1 MTLTLINNLMNKMEP
16 FQNMDKG
23 NAVNKKQTNYG
34 QMMILLVMVVLWIS
48 LVLLVGKYLWNECL
62 CKVVSVC
69 KPVDNVF
76 VLLGLVVLFDI
87 LHPQM

>member
-16 FQNMDKG
+16 FQNMDRG
-23 NAVNKKQTNYG
+23 NAVNQKQTNYG

-62 CKVVSVC
+62 
-69 KPVDNVF
+69 
-76 VLLGLVVLFDI
+76 
-87 LHPQM
+87 